1 MKARCTTG
9 IMRAREGASMKWT
22 NLVSSRV
29 CRQGVV
35 RRVGSW
41 SALSRSGT
49 MAWGEKLKKN

>member
-49 MAWGEKLKKN
+49 MAGGEIK